1 MGEVCQKALTLLHLK
16 NFLSKISLVLC
27 LVAFSGCEQ
36 TEERPIEEKPAEF
49 NDKTE
54 EEISQFH
61 FLGIPRSDVSVV
73 ASSEL
78 PYDSKNHLNYQAEN
92 ILDMTPQTAWCAP
105 EPKSTTT
112 LTLSFDEKVDV
123 GNVGIFPGYAREE
136 KLFFENSR
144 PKTVEVWY
152 NELPEAV
159 DELHFEDKYGVQ
171 FFDLNEV
178 DIQKLTFKITEVYSG
193 SKYQDLCISEVDF
206 WRDWTEESLE
216 RQIEDRS
223 DSSWWMQCEDGSDFN
238 TEISRGW
245 KLLEPAE
252 VSTHGEHYKVD
263 SHFDFWI
270 PNEYMKEFNAF
281 GWKEKPNEETQAIAF
296 AEGTDPGCTA
306 LPFGDAVG
314 ISIAILSPEDLKSD
328 LEYFEEYS
336 IPKESIDLDGIT
348 ATLYNEKWFGGSFL
362 ATYIFELNGKI
373 YSAKLTYNDEN
384 NHNKTKFLEDV
395 LSSLQSTASK
405 EN

>member
-1 MGEVCQKALTLLHLK
+1 MKI
-16 NFLSKISLVLC
+16 FLSKISLVLC
-27 LVAFSGCEQ
+27 LVAFSGCKQ

-49 NDKTE
+49 SGKTE
-54 EEISQFH
+54 EEIYQFP
-61 FLGIPRSDVSVV
+61 FLTILRSHVSVV

-78 PYDSKNHLNYQAEN
+78 PYDAKNHLNYQAEN
-92 ILDMTPQTAWCAP
+92 ILDTIPQTAWCTP
-105 EPKSTTT
+105 ESKSTTT

-123 GNVGIFPGYAREE
+123 GRVGIFPGYAREE

-152 NELPEAV
+152 NDLPEAV
-159 DELHFEDKYGVQ
+159 DELHFEDQYDMQ

-178 DIQKLTFKITEVYSG
+178 DIQKLTFKITEVYPG
-193 SKYQDLCISEVDF
+193 SKYQDLCVSGVDF
-206 WRDWTEESLE
+206 WRDWTDESLKE
-216 RQIEDRS
+216 WTQDHS
-223 DSSWWMQCEDGSDFN
+223 DPYYWLQCEDGSDFN

-252 VSTHGEHYKVD
+252 VSTQGEHYKVD

-270 PNEYMKEFNAF
+270 PSEYTKEFNVF
-281 GWKEKPNEETQAIAF
+281 GWKEKPKEEIQAIAF
-296 AEGTDPGCTA
+296 AEGTDPGCAA
-306 LPFGDAVG
+306 LPFGDMVG
-314 ISIAILSPEDLKSD
+314 TSIAILSPEDLKST

-336 IPKESIDLDGIT
+336 IPKESIDLNGIT
-348 ATLYNEKWFGGSFL
+348 ATLYSEKWFGGSFL

-384 NHNKTKFLEDV
+384 NYNKTEFLEDV
-395 LSSLQSTASK
+395 LSSLQSTTSK